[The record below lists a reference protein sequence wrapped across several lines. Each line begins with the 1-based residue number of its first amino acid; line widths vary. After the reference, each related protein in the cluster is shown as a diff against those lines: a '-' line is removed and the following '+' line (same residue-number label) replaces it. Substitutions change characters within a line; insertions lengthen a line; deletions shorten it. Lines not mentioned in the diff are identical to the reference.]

1 MAGVETRDVAVIGGG
16 IVGVATALAL
26 CRTTRASVT
35 VLEAEDRL
43 ATHQTG
49 RNSGVIHA
57 GLYYKPGS
65 LKARNCTAG
74 REALY
79 RFCAERGVPAERCG
93 KLVVATTAE
102 ELPAL
107 AELELRGRANGLI
120 GLRRLAAGEL
130 GEIEPHVRGLAG
142 LLVPVTGIVDYG
154 AVAAAMADEL
164 RGLGAEVRTGAR
176 VLALARDGDEFVLET
191 AGGEQRCRH
200 VVGCAGLQADRVARR
215 CGVEPGVRIVPFRGE
230 YYELAEA
237 RRGLVRNLIYPVPD
251 PRFPFLGVHFT
262 RKIGGSVEAGPNAV
276 LAFRREGYRKTSFS
290 LRDTAEVVGAPAF
303 WRLAARYWRTGAAE
317 MWRSA
322 SRRAFARAL
331 QRLIPEITAADLRP
345 GGAGVRAQALD
356 RAGNLLDDFHIVEA
370 ERQVHILNAPSP
382 AATASLAIG
391 AHVAALAADR
401 WSLPRRTGVEPGADL
416 SR

>member
-1 MAGVETRDVAVIGGG
+1 VTGGSGTRDVAVIGGG

-26 CRTTRASVT
+26 RRMTRATVT
-35 VLEAEDRL
+35 VLEAESRL

-79 RFCAERGVPAERCG
+79 RYCAEHGVPAERCG
-93 KLVVATTAE
+93 KLVVATTSE

-107 AELELRGRANGLI
+107 DELDRRGRANGLR
-120 GLRRLAAGEL
+120 GLRRLSAGEL
-130 GEIEPHVRGLAG
+130 DEVEPEVRGLAG
-142 LLVPVTGIVDYG
+142 LLVPETGIVDY
-154 AVAAAMADEL
+154 AQVTAALAGDL
-164 RGLGAEVRTGAR
+164 RRLDGEVRTDAR
-176 VLALARDGDEFVLET
+176 VLSLARSGSDTVLST
-191 AGGEQRCRH
+191 ASGEVRCRY
-200 VVGCAGLQADRVARR
+200 VIACAGLQADRVARR
-215 CGVEPGVRIVPFRGE
+215 CGVDPGVRIVPFRGE
-230 YYELAEA
+230 YWELEPE

-262 RKIGGSVEAGPNAV
+262 RKISGAVEAGPNAV
-276 LAFRREGYRKTSFS
+276 LALRREGYRKTSFS
-290 LRDTAEVVGAPAF
+290 LRDTAAVLSAPAF
-303 WRLAARYWRTGAAE
+303 WRLAARYWRTGMAE

-331 QRLIPEITAADLRP
+331 QRLVPEVTAADLRP

-356 RAGNLLDDFHIVEA
+356 DAGNLLDDFHIVEA
-370 ERQVHILNAPSP
+370 DRQIHVLNAPSP

-391 AHVAALAADR
+391 EHLARLAAER
-401 WSLPRRTGVEPGADL
+401 WSLPARSATG
-416 SR
+416 

>member
-1 MAGVETRDVAVIGGG
+1 VTGGSGTRDVAVIGGG

-26 CRTTRASVT
+26 RRMTRATVT
-35 VLEAEDRL
+35 VLEAESRL

-79 RFCAERGVPAERCG
+79 RYCAEHGVLAERCG
-93 KLVVATTAE
+93 KLVVATTSE

-107 AELELRGRANGLI
+107 DELERRGRANGLR
-120 GLRRLAAGEL
+120 GLRRLSAGEL
-130 GEIEPHVRGLAG
+130 GEVEPQVRGLAG
-142 LLVPVTGIVDYG
+142 LLVPETGIVDY
-154 AVAAAMADEL
+154 AQVTAALAGDL
-164 RGLGAEVRTGAR
+164 RRLDGEVRTDAR
-176 VLALARDGDEFVLET
+176 FLSLARSGSDTVLST
-191 AGGEQRCRH
+191 ASGEVRCRF
-200 VVGCAGLQADRVARR
+200 VIACAGLQADRVARR
-215 CGVEPGVRIVPFRGE
+215 CGVDPGVRIVPFRGE
-230 YYELAEA
+230 YWELAPE

-262 RKIGGSVEAGPNAV
+262 RKISGAVEAGPNAV
-276 LAFRREGYRKTSFS
+276 LALRREGYRRTSFS
-290 LRDTAEVVGAPAF
+290 LRDTAAVLSAPAF
-303 WRLAARYWRTGAAE
+303 WRLAARYWRTGMAE

-331 QRLIPEITAADLRP
+331 QRLVPEVTAADLRP

-356 RAGNLLDDFHIVEA
+356 DAGNLLDDFHIVEA
-370 ERQVHILNAPSP
+370 DRQLHVLNAPSP

-391 AHVAALAADR
+391 EHLARLAAER
-401 WSLPRRTGVEPGADL
+401 WSLPARSATG
-416 SR
+416 

>member
-1 MAGVETRDVAVIGGG
+1 VTRGSGTRDVAVIGGG

-26 CRTTRASVT
+26 RRMTRATVT
-35 VLEAEDRL
+35 VLEAESHL

-79 RFCAERGVPAERCG
+79 RYCAEHGVPAERCG
-93 KLVVATTAE
+93 KLVVATTSE

-107 AELELRGRANGLI
+107 DELERRGRANGLR
-120 GLRRLAAGEL
+120 GLRRLSAGEL
-130 GEIEPHVRGLAG
+130 DEVEPEVRGLAG
-142 LLVPVTGIVDYG
+142 LLVPETGIVDF
-154 AVAAAMADEL
+154 AQVTAALAGDL
-164 RGLGAEVRTGAR
+164 RRLDGEVRTDAR
-176 VLALARDGDEFVLET
+176 VLSLARSGSDTVVST
-191 AGGEQRCRH
+191 ASGEVRCRF
-200 VVGCAGLQADRVARR
+200 VIACAGLQADRVARR
-215 CGVEPGVRIVPFRGE
+215 CGVDPGVRIVPFRGE
-230 YYELAEA
+230 YWELAPE

-262 RKIGGSVEAGPNAV
+262 RKISGAVEAGPNAV
-276 LAFRREGYRKTSFS
+276 LALRREGYRKTSFS
-290 LRDTAEVVGAPAF
+290 LRDTAAVLSAPAF
-303 WRLAARYWRTGAAE
+303 WRLAARYWRTGMAE

-331 QRLIPEITAADLRP
+331 QRLVPEVTAADLRP

-356 RAGNLLDDFHIVEA
+356 DAGNLLDDFHIVEA
-370 ERQVHILNAPSP
+370 DRQIHVLNAPSP

-391 AHVAALAADR
+391 EHLARLAAER
-401 WSLPRRTGVEPGADL
+401 WSLPARSATG
-416 SR
+416 

>member
-1 MAGVETRDVAVIGGG
+1 VTGGSGTRDVAVIGGG

-26 CRTTRASVT
+26 RRMTRATVT
-35 VLEAEDRL
+35 VLEAESHL

-79 RFCAERGVPAERCG
+79 RYCAEHGVPAERCG
-93 KLVVATTAE
+93 KLVVATTSE

-107 AELELRGRANGLI
+107 DELERRGRANGLR
-120 GLRRLAAGEL
+120 GLRRLSAGEL
-130 GEIEPHVRGLAG
+130 DEVEPEVRGLAG
-142 LLVPVTGIVDYG
+142 LLVPETGIVDY
-154 AVAAAMADEL
+154 AQVTAALAGDL
-164 RGLGAEVRTGAR
+164 RRLDGEVRTDAR
-176 VLALARDGDEFVLET
+176 VLSLARSGSDTVLST
-191 AGGEQRCRH
+191 ASGEVRGRY
-200 VVGCAGLQADRVARR
+200 VIACAGLQADRVARR
-215 CGVEPGVRIVPFRGE
+215 CGVDPGVRIVPFRGE
-230 YYELAEA
+230 YWELAPE

-262 RKIGGSVEAGPNAV
+262 RKISGAVEAGPNAV
-276 LAFRREGYRKTSFS
+276 LALRREGYRKTSFS
-290 LRDTAEVVGAPAF
+290 LRDTAAVLSAPAF
-303 WRLAARYWRTGAAE
+303 WRLAARYWRTGMAE

-331 QRLIPEITAADLRP
+331 QRLVPEVTAADLRP

-356 RAGNLLDDFHIVEA
+356 DAGNLLDDFHIVEA
-370 ERQVHILNAPSP
+370 DRQIHVLNAPSP

-391 AHVAALAADR
+391 EHLARLAAER
-401 WSLPRRTGVEPGADL
+401 WSLPARSATG
-416 SR
+416 

>member
-1 MAGVETRDVAVIGGG
+1 MTGGSGTRDVAVIGGG

-26 CRTTRASVT
+26 RRTTRATVT
-35 VLEAEDRL
+35 VLEAENRL
-43 ATHQTG
+43 AAHQTG

-79 RFCAERGVPAERCG
+79 RYCAEHGVPAERCG
-93 KLVVATTAE
+93 KLVVATTSE

-107 AELELRGRANGLI
+107 DELERRGRANGLR
-120 GLRRLAAGEL
+120 GLRRLSAGEL
-130 GEIEPHVRGLAG
+130 GEVEPQVRGLAG
-142 LLVPVTGIVDYG
+142 LLVPETGIVDY
-154 AVAAAMADEL
+154 AQVTAALAGDL
-164 RGLGAEVRTGAR
+164 RRLDGEVRTDAR
-176 VLALARDGDEFVLET
+176 FLSLARSGSDTVLST
-191 AGGEQRCRH
+191 ASGEVRCRF
-200 VVGCAGLQADRVARR
+200 VIACAGLQADRVARR
-215 CGVEPGVRIVPFRGE
+215 CGVDPGVRIVPFRGE
-230 YYELAEA
+230 YWELAPE

-262 RKIGGSVEAGPNAV
+262 RKVSGAVEAGPNAV
-276 LAFRREGYRKTSFS
+276 LALRREGYGKTSFS
-290 LRDTAEVVGAPAF
+290 LRDTAAVLSAPAF
-303 WRLAARYWRTGAAE
+303 WRLAARYWRTGMAE

-331 QRLIPEITAADLRP
+331 QRLVPEVTAADLRP

-356 RAGNLLDDFHIVEA
+356 DAGNLLDDFHIVEA
-370 ERQVHILNAPSP
+370 ERQIHVLNAPSP

-391 AHVAALAADR
+391 EHLARLAAER
-401 WSLPRRTGVEPGADL
+401 WSLPARSATG
-416 SR
+416 